1 MAYRT
6 IQDIFASL
14 NHSYSLDEIDTEWQ
28 KIWVLLAKNRQHDQ
42 VIYESCDLPGMTI
55 IVKDG
60 RVSFEITDL
69 VGPYI
74 WWRNPRSPSLSKKVT
89 DKMMRSG
96 FIRKHTHL
104 LLLVEFVGNSKKAK
118 AKAKADGK
126 KDDNNTSADSEFL
139 ESAGD

>member
-14 NHSYSLDEIDTEWQ
+14 NHSYNLDEIEAEWQ
-28 KIWVLLAKNRQHDQ
+28 KTWVLLTKNRQHDQ
-42 VIYESCDLPGMTI
+42 VIYESVDLPDMTI

-60 RVSFEITDL
+60 RVSLEITDL

-74 WWRNPRSPSLSKKVT
+74 WWSSAKSPSLSKKVI
-89 DKMMRSG
+89 DKMVRSG

-126 KDDNNTSADSEFL
+126 KDDNNASADSEFL
-139 ESAGD
+139 EVVDD